1 MVVTCD
7 QVSFFPFCLGDE
19 KLNVVQRFMEEK
31 TKNEVLLSDRV
42 TFEFR
47 QNTAVLSQR
56 TNFAI

>member
-19 KLNVVQRFMEEK
+19 KLNVVQCFMEEK

-47 QNTAVLSQR
+47 QNTSVL
-56 TNFAI
+56 